1 MKGFL
6 IACAAATLF
15 ATTANA
21 AWQAGQGV
29 ANDRATGANDRD
41 VTFVKRGAGD
51 GYGWRQ
57 YALPIGVTVL
67 PWSIPNFESSV
78 YGLRVNL
85 GWGEYDGTYGLD
97 AGVFSSRKT
106 FGGISANFFGNYASE
121 EAMGLET
128 GAVNIAGT
136 MRGLQFGFV
145 NFADC
150 LYGVQIGVL
159 NFNRAG
165 ITFPVINIG
174 W

>member
-1 MKGFL
+1 MKKLLMFVAAGML
-6 IACAAATLF
+6 AAT
-15 ATTANA
+15 ASA
-21 AWQAGQGV
+21 AWQAGTGV

-57 YALPIGVTVL
+57 YSLPIGLTVL

-85 GWGEYDGTYGLD
+85 GWGEYAGTYGLD

-106 FGGISANFFGNYASE
+106 FGGISANFFGNYAAAES
-121 EAMGLET
+121 AGIET

-145 NFADC
+145 NFAEC

-159 NFNRAG
+159 NFNRSG
-165 ITFPVINIG
+165 ITFPIVNVG

>member
-1 MKGFL
+1 MKKLLMMGT
-6 IACAAATLF
+6 ACLMSVAVS
-15 ATTANA
+15 A
-21 AWQAGQGV
+21 AWQTGTGI
-29 ANDRATGANDRD
+29 ANDRATGTNDRD

-57 YALPIGVTVL
+57 YSLPIGLTIL

-78 YGLRVNL
+78 YGLRINL

-97 AGVFSSRKT
+97 SGVFSSRKA
-106 FGGISANFFGNYASE
+106 FGGISANLFGNYSE
-121 EAMGLET
+121 GISAGLET

-136 MRGLQFGFV
+136 MYGLQVGFV
-145 NFADC
+145 NFADS
-150 LYGVQIGVL
+150 LYGVQIGFL

-165 ITFPVINIG
+165 IVFPVINVG

>member
-1 MKGFL
+1 MNRLLMCVAAGLF
-6 IACAAATLF
+6 AAT
-15 ATTANA
+15 ASA
-21 AWQAGQGV
+21 AWQAGQGI

-57 YALPIGVTVL
+57 YALPVGVTVL

-78 YGLRVNL
+78 YGLRINL

-97 AGVFSSRKT
+97 SGVFSSRKA
-106 FGGISANFFGNYASE
+106 FGGISANLFGNYAEGVS
-121 EAMGLET
+121 AGLET

-136 MRGLQFGFV
+136 MYGLQVGFV
-145 NFADC
+145 NFADS
-150 LYGVQIGVL
+150 LYGVQIGFL

-165 ITFPVINIG
+165 IVFPVINVG

>member
-1 MKGFL
+1 MKKLLMMGT
-6 IACAAATLF
+6 ACLMSAAAS
-15 ATTANA
+15 A
-21 AWQAGQGV
+21 AWQAGQGI

-41 VTFVKRGAGD
+41 VTFVKRGAGE

-57 YALPIGVTVL
+57 YSLPIGLTIL
-67 PWSIPNFESSV
+67 PWSVPNFESSV

-106 FGGISANFFGNYASE
+106 FGGISANFFGNYAADES
-121 EAMGLET
+121 MGLET

-145 NFADC
+145 NFAER

-159 NFNRAG
+159 NFNQSG
-165 ITFPVINIG
+165 ITLPLINVG

>member
-1 MKGFL
+1 MKRLL
-6 IACAAATLF
+6 IACAAVGLSLA
-15 ATTANA
+15 ANA
-21 AWQAGQGV
+21 AWKAGQGV

-57 YALPIGVTVL
+57 YALPIGVTFL
-67 PWSIPNFESSV
+67 PWSVPNFESSV
-78 YGLRVNL
+78 YGLRINL

-97 AGVFSSRKT
+97 SGVFSLRKS
-106 FGGISANFFGNYASE
+106 FGGISANLFGNYAT
-121 EAMGLET
+121 EASAGLET

-136 MRGLQFGFV
+136 MYGLQVGFV
-145 NFADC
+145 NFADS
-150 LYGVQIGVL
+150 LYGVQIGFL

-165 ITFPVINIG
+165 IAFPMINVG

>member
-1 MKGFL
+1 MKKFL
-6 IACAAATLF
+6 MTIAAGLAVVSAS
-15 ATTANA
+15 A
-21 AWQAGQGV
+21 AWQAGKGV

-41 VTFVKRGAGD
+41 VTFVKRGVGE

-57 YALPIGVTVL
+57 YSLPIGLTVL
-67 PWSIPNFESSV
+67 PWSVPNFESSV

-97 AGVFSSRKT
+97 AGAFSSRKT
-106 FGGISANFFGNYASE
+106 FGGISANFFGNYAAGESMGI
-121 EAMGLET
+121 EA

-136 MRGLQFGFV
+136 MRGLQLGFV
-145 NFADC
+145 NFADS

-159 NFNRAG
+159 NFNRSG
-165 ITFPVINIG
+165 ITFPIVNVG

>member
-1 MKGFL
+1 MKKL
-6 IACAAATLF
+6 LVTSVLCLLSVA
-15 ATTANA
+15 ANA
-21 AWQAGQGV
+21 AWRAGTGI

-41 VTFVKRGAGD
+41 VTFEKRGAGS

-57 YALPIGVTVL
+57 YSLPIGVTVL

-85 GWGEYDGTYGLD
+85 GWGEYDGTFGLD
-97 AGVFSSRKT
+97 AGAFSSRKT
-106 FGGISANFFGNYASE
+106 FGGISANLLGNYAADES
-121 EAMGLET
+121 MGIET

-136 MRGLQFGFV
+136 MRGLQIGFV
-145 NFADC
+145 NFAEC

-159 NFNRAG
+159 NFNQSG
-165 ITFPVINIG
+165 VTFPIINVG

>member
-1 MKGFL
+1 MKRIL
-6 IACAAATLF
+6 IAIAAVGLFAATSS
-15 ATTANA
+15 A
-21 AWQAGQGV
+21 AWQAGKGI
-29 ANDRATGANDRD
+29 ANDRATGVNDRD
-41 VTFVKRGAGD
+41 VTFVKRGAGS

-57 YALPIGVTVL
+57 YSLPVGLTIL

-97 AGVFSSRKT
+97 AGVFSSCKT
-106 FGGISANFFGNYASE
+106 FGGISANVFGNYASDE
-121 EAMGLET
+121 SMGLET

-136 MRGLQFGFV
+136 MCGIQIGFV

-159 NFNRAG
+159 NFNGSG
-165 ITFPVINIG
+165 IAFPIINVG

>member
-1 MKGFL
+1 MKKLLMMGT
-6 IACAAATLF
+6 ACLMSAAAS
-15 ATTANA
+15 A
-21 AWQAGQGV
+21 AWQAGQGI
-29 ANDRATGANDRD
+29 ANDRATGANARD
-41 VTFVKRGAGD
+41 VTFVKRGAGE

-57 YALPIGVTVL
+57 YSLPIGLTIL
-67 PWSIPNFESSV
+67 PWSVPNFESSV

-106 FGGISANFFGNYASE
+106 FGGISANFFGNYAADES
-121 EAMGLET
+121 MGLET

-145 NFADC
+145 NFAER

-159 NFNRAG
+159 NFNQSG
-165 ITFPVINIG
+165 ITLPLINVG